1 MSANITVTKSIWSF
15 FYLFIFAQWIKQINL
30 KDVFKNWIDFVEVK
44 GSLNGKYI
52 VKSFMDFLYWR
63 YNSLVQ
69 RSICIDNN

>member
-52 VKSFMDFLYWR
+52 VKSFMDFLY
-63 YNSLVQ
+63 
-69 RSICIDNN
+69 